1 MIELLI
7 SAMLSLIFAAQSPDV
22 TLEQKNATLKTTEIV
37 LGYVAQ
43 EQERLNLKIQN
54 ECGSSFEAQPINSSN
69 TQTTMEIKKE
79 LEVYTTNFLTN
90 QNGLYYD
97 VYVFYTEDGVEKED
111 VVVTITSDDKGT
123 FVGDGVRAIKIK
135 KQITHKGV
143 IDRTGVHFQ
152 YEPEL
157 TGERT
162 FTVKAGEVTKEVK
175 ARGANEKE

>member
-54 ECGSSFEAQPINSSN
+54 ECGSSFEAQPINFGGTSQPINSSN

-97 VYVFYTEDGVEKED
+97 VYVFYTED
-111 VVVTITSDDKGT
+111 
-123 FVGDGVRAIKIK
+123 F
-135 KQITHKGV
+135 
-143 IDRTGVHFQ
+143 F
-152 YEPEL
+152 
-157 TGERT
+157 
-162 FTVKAGEVTKEVK
+162 
-175 ARGANEKE
+175 